1 MFKLSAAVVL
11 VVKKRTLTAV
21 AIRCSV
27 TQNDD
32 GVGVLRGGGAKEIN
46 FLFREQTRNS
56 AHSTPHSVG

>member
-32 GVGVLRGGGAKEIN
+32 GVGVLRGGVANEIN
-46 FLFREQTRNS
+46 FLFCEQTRK
-56 AHSTPHSVG
+56 